1 MESLSNVRQRAWP
14 GGNRTLLNGIESASL
29 HASRVVKLLTETRR
43 HRLIWTVEWIHV
55 NRRREIGIC
64 PESDTL
70 SAAYAAHLQTT
81 TLKDDPDQGENLP
94 RKKKRKHG
102 VRGTTGILAISPS
115 ATEDAP
121 IQDIAVSGADAIASP
136 KSYNGASRDI
146 LKTSLHDI
154 HPDTQDVAPLNQPAT
169 LPKDIDPRDGAT
181 DSLSLSRRD
190 NFQQQQ
196 DPFSEQPS
204 DKAFEAVADQLP
216 TQLLHFYLH
225 APRLPSP
232 QPVLIP
238 LRHDCTLSANL
249 RNHLVLEF
257 PTIYVLES
265 PPSELPDD
273 YITEEAFDKQMQQES
288 FRDSVMAKLTGNE
301 EGEIDQGVDQED
313 NVDAKKLEEVLKRDL
328 KCI

>member
-1 MESLSNVRQRAWP
+1 M
-14 GGNRTLLNGIESASL
+14 
-29 HASRVVKLLTETRR
+29 
-43 HRLIWTVEWIHV
+43 IWTVEWIHDD
-55 NRRREIGIC
+55 RRREIGIC

-81 TLKDDPDQGENLP
+81 TSKDDPDRGEYLT

-102 VRGTTGILAISPS
+102 VRGTTGIVATSPS
-115 ATEDAP
+115 AIEDAP
-121 IQDIAVSGADAIASP
+121 IQDPAVSGADSVASA
-136 KSYNGASRDI
+136 KSYNVATRDI
-146 LKTSLHDI
+146 PKTSLHDR
-154 HPDTQDVAPLNQPAT
+154 HSDAQDVTRSNQPAT
-169 LPKDIDPRDGAT
+169 LPKDIDPTDGAT
-181 DSLSLSRRD
+181 DSLSLSRKE
-190 NFQQQQ
+190 NSQQQQ

-216 TQLLHFYLH
+216 TQSLHFYLH

-238 LRHDCTLSANL
+238 LRHDSNLSANL

-301 EGEIDQGVDQED
+301 EGEIEQDADRED

-328 KCI
+328 KCM